1 MMTYASRHDIKK
13 LEPYIVNSFH
23 ELGFSDKEISEGCW
37 TLERSGKKIASI
49 ALHKFLERVAAK
61 AGIDFYLPSV
71 LNCSEKE
78 IAVCVQ
84 GKDRHGA
91 EAWSIGEASVANCP
105 NPYRWAM
112 AEKRAKDR
120 VILKL
125 LGIAGYMYSE
135 EEADEFKEVNQE
147 EKEAADEF
155 KKEAIAEKTAKTR
168 ETNKIVE
175 KMKEGKTE
183 EAAIAEVKAEAEKK
197 NKKPVEQ
204 EPELPLDVR
213 FSNAMNFCKVNAG
226 KKNIANSIIDRFNKL
241 ERDLLDAGFT
251 EDANIIKTK
260 LNEFVDFE
268 DEIKY

>member
-1 MMTYASRHDIKK
+1 MTYASRHDIKK
-13 LEPYIVNSFH
+13 LEPYIVDAFKN
-23 ELGFSDKEISEGCW
+23 LGFSDKEISEGCW
-37 TLERSGKKIASI
+37 TLERSGKKVASI

-84 GKDRHGA
+84 GKDKHGA
-91 EAWSIGEASVANCP
+91 EAWSIGEASVVNCP

-147 EKEAADEF
+147 EREAAEEF
-155 KKEAIAEKTAKTR
+155 KKEAVAEKTAKTR
-168 ETNKIVE
+168 EANKVVE
-175 KMKEGKTE
+175 KMKEGKSEE
-183 EAAIAEVKAEAEKK
+183 EAVAEVKEEAKK
-197 NKKPVEQ
+197 NKKDVEP

-213 FSNAMNFCKVNAG
+213 YTNALNFCKVNAG
-226 KKNIANSIIDRFNKL
+226 KKNIAKSVIDRFNKL
-241 ERDLLDAGFT
+241 ERDLIDARQFA
-251 EDANIIKTK
+251 EADIIKTK